1 LASGW
6 TLYPGDGA
14 DGGDACLVGIIY
26 GPTDEGRDTATLNI
40 HEAFEFDDR
49 NVGVAGTGVVPG

>member
-1 LASGW
+1 MGLTA
-6 TLYPGDGA
+6 
-14 DGGDACLVGIIY
+14 GDACLVGIIY

-49 NVGVAGTGVVPG
+49 NVGVAGTGVAPG